1 MKQFLLS
8 GLLAAALAAQADDRS
23 QVNERPQA
31 NKERPE
37 ANKER
42 LWILTGE
49 AYKDNYYFG
58 GGLLIPFPR
67 SHLGQG
73 WVQRYWLDTFT
84 YSYEAGTQQIDSSVW
99 GAEAMLGYQ
108 ASRPGLSG
116 ALYLGVRY
124 SDAHLS
130 PDDPGSALRGQQWF
144 PKAQVEGE
152 AMLSQTWRANA
163 IAAYTLILDGY
174 WTRFRLLRGLTGTK
188 FLGPEL
194 VVQGD
199 PNYSALKL
207 GAVFGGIP
215 LSSRVSLNVKGGYRW
230 QSGADSPYIGA
241 ELVGQ
246 F

>member
-1 MKQFLLS
+1 MKRLLPRMKQFLPRIEQFLVA
-8 GLLAAALAAQADDRS
+8 GLLAAALAAQADD
-23 QVNERPQA
+23 
-31 NKERPE
+31 
-37 ANKER
+37 R

-49 AYKDNYYFG
+49 AYKDNYYLG

-84 YSYEAGTQQIDSSVW
+84 YTYEAGPQQIDSSVW

-116 ALYLGVRY
+116 AVYLGVRY

-144 PKAQVEGE
+144 PKAQVEGD
-152 AMLSQTWRANA
+152 AMLSQNWRASA
-163 IAAYTLILDGY
+163 IVAYTFILDGY
-174 WTRFRLLRGLTGTK
+174 WTRLRVVHGLTGSK
-188 FLGPEL
+188 FLGPE
-194 VVQGD
+194 VVAQGD